1 MFELL
6 KGGAQEPAAPA
17 PAPSMDGGTAPP
29 VVRFRGIHPGAP
41 A

>member
-6 KGGAQEPAAPA
+6 KGGAQEPTAPA
-17 PAPSMDGGTAPP
+17 LAAVDAGTAPP
-29 VVRFRGIHPGAP
+29 VVRFRGIRPGAP

>member
-6 KGGAQEPAAPA
+6 KGGAQAPAAP
-17 PAPSMDGGTAPP
+17 PADGEAPP
-29 VVRFRGIHPGAP
+29 VVRFRRIRPGAT